1 MSSFVIVSFSLHLH
15 KRDGVIK
22 NLHFKIPPPPPRF
35 QRKSSGQ
42 PSQAAYRG
50 DFRLN
55 VSFLFD
61 GFPNKAYIFEK
72 FWVSCF
78 LHYIP
83 KSKQILIFNF
93 NLGITSIE
101 KNVPNKSN
109 SALVK
114 TISFMELTLALIIQG
129 YWRRRTL
136 EVQQLRLFWSF

>member
-1 MSSFVIVSFSLHLH
+1 MSSFVIIHLH

-22 NLHFKIPPPPPRF
+22 NLHFKIPPPPRF

-101 KNVPNKSN
+101 KNVQSN
-109 SALVK
+109 AHFRKEGGGSTSLSV
-114 TISFMELTLALIIQG
+114 TYFSHSVTRVC
-129 YWRRRTL
+129 WD
-136 EVQQLRLFWSF
+136 